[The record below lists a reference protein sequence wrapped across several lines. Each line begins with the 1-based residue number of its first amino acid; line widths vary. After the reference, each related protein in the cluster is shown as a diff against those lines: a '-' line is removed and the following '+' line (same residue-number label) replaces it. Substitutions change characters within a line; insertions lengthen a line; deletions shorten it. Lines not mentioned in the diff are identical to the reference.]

1 METEKSKEWFV
12 MLWFVHSKPHST
24 ERPAPSSLGPRTL
37 KNLKLKC
44 SRLEAS
50 ADCRLKVVFADRLYG
65 NNPDPKGAGPWPRCR
80 ACVGT
85 NSRRK
90 TYKHNQGA
98 GLLSPWTLEE
108 ASWRGRERVEGWWNV
123 CSSVDLDAV
132 RSWMVG

>member
-1 METEKSKEWFV
+1 MDSTVLFTLLVCHRQRSGCKMKKTWRRQKRKEWFV
-12 MLWFVHSKPHST
+12 MLWSVHSKPHST

-37 KNLKLKC
+37 KNPELKC

-50 ADCRLKVVFADRLYG
+50 ADCRLKVVFADRLCG
-65 NNPDPKGAGPWPRCR
+65 NNPDPKGAGPWPGCR

-98 GLLSPWTLEE
+98 
-108 ASWRGRERVEGWWNV
+108 A
-123 CSSVDLDAV
+123 
-132 RSWMVG
+132 